1 MCIRDSLTYELD
13 NDSATVSR
21 LLELA
26 VKSSSD
32 QRRAILSGVSQ
43 ALEGWLKAEAPG
55 SWERS
60 RKALLELEDPETR
73 KLVEQIGIVFTGGRG
88 LEELRGIAGAG
99 RFDTATRN
107 RAIRTLA
114 AAADEKSWSVL
125 KKLVGDKKVGP
136 AAIRAIA
143 GYPREDAAD
152 FLLQRVRGIHSNIR
166 GFVIETLAERP
177 RHARKLLAAA
187 GKGALPRGL
196 LTPYLIRQIQLFGDP
211 ELDRQLREVFPGVSL
226 IGADRLA
233 SIERWRK
240 DLHPEKLEEAS
251 PARGRKLFAEACGAC
266 HRLFGEGGTIGPE
279 LTGAQRGELGYWLEN
294 ILDPSGIVPQNFRMS
309 VVRLKD
315 GRVLTGVVGPERGRT
330 VSLRTPKEKLLLDR
344 SLVIEVKPTALS
356 LMPDGLL
363 DQLKPGQARDLV
375 SYLMSPAQV
384 KSAD

>member
-1 MCIRDSLTYELD
+1 M
-13 NDSATVSR
+13 
-21 LLELA
+21 
-26 VKSSSD
+26 
-32 QRRAILSGVSQ
+32 
-43 ALEGWLKAEAPG
+43 
-55 SWERS
+55 
-60 RKALLELEDPETR
+60 
-73 KLVEQIGIVFTGGRG
+73 
-88 LEELRGIAGAG
+88 
-99 RFDTATRN
+99 
-107 RAIRTLA
+107 
-114 AAADEKSWSVL
+114 
-125 KKLVGDKKVGP
+125 
-136 AAIRAIA
+136 
-143 GYPREDAAD
+143 
-152 FLLQRVRGIHSNIR
+152 
-166 GFVIETLAERP
+166 
-177 RHARKLLAAA
+177 
-187 GKGALPRGL
+187 
-196 LTPYLIRQIQLFGDP
+196 
-211 ELDRQLREVFPGVSL
+211 
-226 IGADRLA
+226 
-233 SIERWRK
+233 
-240 DLHPEKLEEAS
+240 HPEKLEEAS